1 MSFQPVVW
9 ILTHAMPQAGWFM
22 EWIKNLQYHSSREDF
37 MICKAAP
44 LTFGDLLWE

>member
-9 ILTHAMPQAGWFM
+9 ILTHAMPQTGWFM

-37 MICKAAP
+37 MIWKAAP
-44 LTFGDLLWE
+44 LTFSDLLWE